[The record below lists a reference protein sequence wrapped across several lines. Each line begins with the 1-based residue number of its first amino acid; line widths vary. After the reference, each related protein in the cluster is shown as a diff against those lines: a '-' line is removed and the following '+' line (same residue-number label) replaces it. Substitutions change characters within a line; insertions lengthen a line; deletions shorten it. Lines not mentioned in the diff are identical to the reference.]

1 MFIHNLG
8 KATPPYFFTQQHE
21 HYYCPTPF
29 SLNRTGCG
37 AICGMNKRKKGGV
50 ANCKDNDSL
59 KKSSGSRDQKNDD
72 QLPCPVLL
80 PVVSAP
86 IRTQYH
92 GTLPLPHLHEESM
105 ILVSCYTIHLIHR
118 FHKAHS
124 ITRLPLDAIVSARY
138 LMFGEI
144 SAKAAHMLSLH
155 KVSDFFTRL
164 IQRISPKSYQQ
175 AFGEVYVTQMFL
187 ENLCGDQ
194 VRFLVRSF
202 AVPGNHVGQRCH
214 GFRWP
219 YGPVTIIT
227 PFNFPLEIHALQ
239 LMGALYMANKP
250 VLKIDSKEDYIAWVC
265 HQDAYACSEDLAER
279 RKLANLTIDSVL
291 TVTTDSILEHVKTWK
306 ECKKRYKTFAVKM
319 LQF

>member
-1 MFIHNLG
+1 MAG
-8 KATPPYFFTQQHE
+8 
-21 HYYCPTPF
+21 
-29 SLNRTGCG
+29 
-37 AICGMNKRKKGGV
+37 
-50 ANCKDNDSL
+50 KDNDSL

-72 QLPCPVLL
+72 ELPCPVLL

-92 GTLPLPHLHEESM
+92 G
-105 ILVSCYTIHLIHR
+105 
-118 FHKAHS
+118 
-124 ITRLPLDAIVSARY
+124 Y

-227 PFNFPLEIHALQ
+227 PFNFPLEIPALQ

-250 VLKIDSKEDYIAWVC
+250 VLKVDSKNW
-265 HQDAYACSEDLAER
+265 SKTSLLSKLEDLAER

-291 TVTTDSILEHVKTWK
+291 TVSIACLLFPPSSN
-306 ECKKRYKTFAVKM
+306 CSRI
-319 LQF
+319 